1 MEVLSTVS
9 EIQALSLRLQK
20 EGRSIG
26 FVPTMGYLHEGHLSL
41 IDLIRERS
49 DVLILSIFVNP
60 TQFGLG
66 EDLEKYP
73 RDWERDLQLCRERK
87 VDYVFAPH
95 ADEIYLSNASTYVS
109 EEGVSSGLC
118 GQARPTHFKGV
129 TTICAKLFNLCRPTY
144 LALGQKDAQQVVV
157 LKRMIRDLHFPIE
170 VVIGPTIREAD
181 GLAMSSRNAYLNEKQ
196 RADALLLHRALEA
209 GRRLVDEKGVRSV
222 DRVKAEVM
230 NVLRTGS
237 FIRVNYAEVVDR
249 ETMKMEPEIELGRS
263 MLVVAVWIDTIRL
276 IDNMPLDEQ
285 AG

>member
-9 EIQALSLRLQK
+9 EIQALSLGLQK
-20 EGRSIG
+20 EGKTIG

-87 VDYVFAPH
+87 VDYVFAPNTDEVYL
-95 ADEIYLSNASTYVS
+95 ADASTFVS

-181 GLAMSSRNAYLNEKQ
+181 GLALSSRNSYLNEKQ
-196 RADALLLHRALEA
+196 RADALLLNQALEA
-209 GRRLVDEKGVRSV
+209 GKRLVDEKGVRSV

-230 NVLRTGS
+230 NILRNGS

-249 ETMKMEPEIELGRS
+249 ETMEVEAEIELGRS
-263 MLVVAVWIDTIRL
+263 MLVVAAWVDTIRL
-276 IDNMPLDEQ
+276 IDNMPLDEHES
-285 AG
+285 

>member
-1 MEVLSTVS
+1 MEVLSAVS

-20 EGRSIG
+20 EGRTIG

-95 ADEIYLSNASTYVS
+95 AEEIYLSDASTYVS

-230 NVLRTGS
+230 NILRTGS
-237 FIRVNYAEVVDR
+237 FIRVNYAEVVNR
-249 ETMKMEPEIELGRS
+249 ETMNLESEIELGRS

-276 IDNMPLDEQ
+276 IDNMPLNE
-285 AG
+285 

>member
-20 EGRSIG
+20 EGKTIG

-95 ADEIYLSNASTYVS
+95 ADEIYLSDASTYVS

-181 GLAMSSRNAYLNEKQ
+181 GLALSSRNSYLNEKQ
-196 RADALLLHRALEA
+196 RADALLLNQALEA
-209 GRRLVDEKGVRSV
+209 GKRLVDEKGVRSV

>member
-20 EGRSIG
+20 EGKTIG

-95 ADEIYLSNASTYVS
+95 ADEIYLSDASTYVS

-181 GLAMSSRNAYLNEKQ
+181 GLALSSRNAYLNEKQ

-249 ETMKMEPEIELGRS
+249 ETMKMESEIELGRS

>member
-1 MEVLSTVS
+1 MC
-9 EIQALSLRLQK
+9 
-20 EGRSIG
+20 
-26 FVPTMGYLHEGHLSL
+26 FV
-41 IDLIRERS
+41 
-49 DVLILSIFVNP
+49 FV
-60 TQFGLG
+60 
-66 EDLEKYP
+66 
-73 RDWERDLQLCRERK
+73 
-87 VDYVFAPH
+87 
-95 ADEIYLSNASTYVS
+95 
-109 EEGVSSGLC
+109 
-118 GQARPTHFKGV
+118 KGV

-170 VVIGPTIREAD
+170 VVIGPTMREAD

-196 RADALLLHRALEA
+196 RADALLLYRALEA

-249 ETMKMEPEIELGRS
+249 ETMKMESEIELGQS

>member
-1 MEVLSTVS
+1 MEILSTVS

-20 EGRSIG
+20 EGKTIG

-95 ADEIYLSNASTYVS
+95 ADEIYLSDASTYVS

-170 VVIGPTIREAD
+170 VVIGPTMREAD

-249 ETMKMEPEIELGRS
+249 ETMKMEPGIELGRS

>member
-95 ADEIYLSNASTYVS
+95 ADEIYLSDASTYVS

-118 GQARPTHFKGV
+118 GQSRPTHFKGV

-249 ETMKMEPEIELGRS
+249 ETMKMEPGIELGRS

>member
-20 EGRSIG
+20 EGKTIG

-73 RDWERDLQLCRERK
+73 RDWERDLQLCRERR

-95 ADEIYLSNASTYVS
+95 ADEIYLSDASTYVS

-237 FIRVNYAEVVDR
+237 FIRVNYAEVVER
-249 ETMKMEPEIELGRS
+249 ETMKMESEIELGRS

-276 IDNMPLDEQ
+276 IDNMPLNE
-285 AG
+285 

>member
-26 FVPTMGYLHEGHLSL
+26 FVPTMGCLHEGHLSL

-95 ADEIYLSNASTYVS
+95 ADEIYLSEASTYVS

-249 ETMKMEPEIELGRS
+249 ETMKMEPGIELGRS

>member
-49 DVLILSIFVNP
+49 DILILSIFVNP

-95 ADEIYLSNASTYVS
+95 ADEIYLSDASTYVS

-249 ETMKMEPEIELGRS
+249 ETMKMESEIELGRS

-276 IDNMPLDEQ
+276 IDNMPLNE
-285 AG
+285 

>member
-95 ADEIYLSNASTYVS
+95 ADEIYLSDASTYVS

-249 ETMKMEPEIELGRS
+249 ETMKMEQGIELGRS

>member
-20 EGRSIG
+20 EGKTIG

-95 ADEIYLSNASTYVS
+95 ADEIYLSDASTYVS

-249 ETMKMEPEIELGRS
+249 ETMKMESEIELGRS

>member
-9 EIQALSLRLQK
+9 EIQALSLGLQK
-20 EGRSIG
+20 KGKTIG
-26 FVPTMGYLHEGHLSL
+26 FVPTMGYLHQGHLSL

-87 VDYVFAPH
+87 VDYVFAPNTDEVYL
-95 ADEIYLSNASTYVS
+95 ADASTFVS

-157 LKRMIRDLHFPIE
+157 IKRMIRDLHFPIE

-181 GLAMSSRNAYLNEKQ
+181 GLALSSRNSYLNEKQ
-196 RADALLLHRALEA
+196 RSDALLLHQALEA
-209 GRRLVDEKGVRSV
+209 GKRLVDEKGVRNV

-230 NVLRTGS
+230 NILRNGS

-249 ETMKMEPEIELGRS
+249 ETMEVEVEIELGRS
-263 MLVVAVWIDTIRL
+263 MLVVAAWVDTIRL
-276 IDNMPLDEQ
+276 IDNMPLNEHES
-285 AG
+285 

>member
-20 EGRSIG
+20 EGKTIG

-95 ADEIYLSNASTYVS
+95 ADEIYLSDASTYVS

-181 GLAMSSRNAYLNEKQ
+181 GLALSSRNSYLNEKQ
-196 RADALLLHRALEA
+196 RADALLLNQALEA
-209 GRRLVDEKGVRSV
+209 GKRLVDEKGVRSV

-276 IDNMPLDEQ
+276 IDNMPLNEHES
-285 AG
+285 

>member
-9 EIQALSLRLQK
+9 EIQALSMRLQK

-95 ADEIYLSNASTYVS
+95 ADEIYLSDASTYVS

-170 VVIGPTIREAD
+170 VVIGPTMREAD

-249 ETMKMEPEIELGRS
+249 ETMKMESEIELERS

-276 IDNMPLDEQ
+276 IDNMPLNE
-285 AG
+285 

>member
-20 EGRSIG
+20 EGKTIG

-95 ADEIYLSNASTYVS
+95 ADEIYLSDASTYVS

-181 GLAMSSRNAYLNEKQ
+181 GLALSSRNSYLNEKQ

-209 GRRLVDEKGVRSV
+209 GKRLVDEKGVRSV

-249 ETMKMEPEIELGRS
+249 ENMKMEPEIELGRS
-263 MLVVAVWIDTIRL
+263 MVVVAVWIDTIRL
-276 IDNMPLDEQ
+276 IDNMPLNEHES
-285 AG
+285 

>member
-95 ADEIYLSNASTYVS
+95 ADEIYLSDASTYVS

-249 ETMKMEPEIELGRS
+249 ETMKMESEIELGRS

>member
-9 EIQALSLRLQK
+9 EIQALSLSLQK
-20 EGRSIG
+20 EGKTIG

-87 VDYVFAPH
+87 VDYVFAPNT
-95 ADEIYLSNASTYVS
+95 DEVYLSDASTYVS

-181 GLAMSSRNAYLNEKQ
+181 GLALSSRNSYLNEKQ
-196 RADALLLHRALEA
+196 RADALLLNQALEA
-209 GRRLVDEKGVRSV
+209 GKRLVDEKGVRSV

-230 NVLRTGS
+230 NILRNGG

-249 ETMKMEPEIELGRS
+249 ETMEVEAEIELGRS
-263 MLVVAVWIDTIRL
+263 MLVVAAWVDTIRL
-276 IDNMPLDEQ
+276 IDNMPLNEHEN
-285 AG
+285 

>member
-95 ADEIYLSNASTYVS
+95 ADEIYLSDASTYVS

-170 VVIGPTIREAD
+170 VVIGPTMREAD
-181 GLAMSSRNAYLNEKQ
+181 GLALSSRNAYLNEKQ

-249 ETMKMEPEIELGRS
+249 ETMKMESEIELGRS

>member
-9 EIQALSLRLQK
+9 EIQALSLGLQK
-20 EGRSIG
+20 EGKTIG

-73 RDWERDLQLCRERK
+73 RDWERDLQLCRERT
-87 VDYVFAPH
+87 VDYVFAPNTDEVYL
-95 ADEIYLSNASTYVS
+95 ADASTFVS

-157 LKRMIRDLHFPIE
+157 IKRMIRDLHFPIE

-181 GLAMSSRNAYLNEKQ
+181 GLALSSRNSYLNEKQ
-196 RADALLLHRALEA
+196 RSDALLLNHALEA
-209 GRRLVDEKGVRSV
+209 GKRLVDEKGVRSV

-230 NVLRTGS
+230 NILRNGS

-249 ETMKMEPEIELGRS
+249 ETMEVEAEIELGRS
-263 MLVVAVWIDTIRL
+263 MLVVAAWVDTIRL
-276 IDNMPLDEQ
+276 IDNMPLNEHES
-285 AG
+285 

>member
-95 ADEIYLSNASTYVS
+95 ADEIYLSDASTYVS

-157 LKRMIRDLHFPIE
+157 LKRMSRDLHFPIE

-249 ETMKMEPEIELGRS
+249 ETMKMESEIELGRS

>member
-95 ADEIYLSNASTYVS
+95 ADEIYLSDASTYVS

-170 VVIGPTIREAD
+170 VVIGPTMREAD

-249 ETMKMEPEIELGRS
+249 ETMKMEQGIELGRS

>member
-20 EGRSIG
+20 EGKTIG

-87 VDYVFAPH
+87 VDYVFAPNT
-95 ADEIYLSNASTYVS
+95 DEVYLSDATTYVS

-276 IDNMPLDEQ
+276 IDNMPLDE
-285 AG
+285 

>member
-87 VDYVFAPH
+87 VDYVFAPQ
-95 ADEIYLSNASTYVS
+95 ADEIYLSDASTYVS

>member
-20 EGRSIG
+20 EGKTIG

-95 ADEIYLSNASTYVS
+95 ADEIYLSDASTYVS

-170 VVIGPTIREAD
+170 VVIGPTMREAD

-196 RADALLLHRALEA
+196 RADALLLYRALEA

-249 ETMKMEPEIELGRS
+249 ETMKMEPGIELGRS

>member
-20 EGRSIG
+20 EGRTIG

-41 IDLIRERS
+41 VDLIRERS

-95 ADEIYLSNASTYVS
+95 ADEIYLSDASTYVS

-276 IDNMPLDEQ
+276 IDNMPLDE
-285 AG
+285 

>member
-95 ADEIYLSNASTYVS
+95 ADEIYLSDASTYVS

>member
-20 EGRSIG
+20 EGRTIG

-41 IDLIRERS
+41 VDLIRERS

-95 ADEIYLSNASTYVS
+95 ADEIYLSDASTYVS

-230 NVLRTGS
+230 NILRTGS

-276 IDNMPLDEQ
+276 IDNMPLDE
-285 AG
+285 